1 MAARQP
7 IALVTG
13 AAGGL
18 GKAIAVR
25 LAQDGY
31 RLLLLDADADAL
43 EGTTAELQAAASRT
57 VNIADADAVNAAVA
71 ELEGEDGIDL
81 LVNNAGIHT
90 HSLLVDTKDEQWRK
104 LFDVN
109 VHGTFH
115 MCRAVGRGM
124 MRRKSGAIIN
134 VITRLG
140 FANPYSS
147 AYMATKSAVWGFSLC
162 LAIEAAAYG
171 VRVNCVAPGHV
182 GPGTGMEKMFR
193 LKADLLGMSWEDFE
207 RSVHQ
212 AIPAGRWCRP
222 DDVAAAVSYLA
233 SPEASFV
240 LGEVLHVTGGFQSYA
255 QRPPVEE
262 L

>member
-1 MAARQP
+1 
-7 IALVTG
+7 
-13 AAGGL
+13 
-18 GKAIAVR
+18 
-25 LAQDGY
+25 
-31 RLLLLDADADAL
+31 
-43 EGTTAELQAAASRT
+43 
-57 VNIADADAVNAAVA
+57 
-71 ELEGEDGIDL
+71 
-81 LVNNAGIHT
+81 
-90 HSLLVDTKDEQWRK
+90 
-104 LFDVN
+104 
-109 VHGTFH
+109 
-115 MCRAVGRGM
+115 MCRAAGRGM
-124 MRRKSGAIIN
+124 MKRRRGAIIN

-193 LKADLLGMSWEDFE
+193 LKAELLGMSWEDFE
-207 RSVHQ
+207 KSVHQ

-222 DDVAAAVSYLA
+222 ADVAAAVSYLA

-255 QRPPVEE
+255 QRPPAAE